1 MHCKFFVG
9 ARRAA
14 SCLCPNLQALIGGE
28 ASLAPT
34 DRDLLPSPRCGMVI
48 GASIATLML
57 MR

>member
-1 MHCKFFVG
+1 MYQFWVQC
-9 ARRAA
+9 
-14 SCLCPNLQALIGGE
+14 
-28 ASLAPT
+28 LAPT